1 MLGTNSVFRMS
12 NTPYDIKR
20 TRIHLNTPVKQNQNC
35 YYSTQQTHPRVYN
48 TVLECQPIEQDPK
61 KVLPPFKVETISDL

>member
-20 TRIHLNTPVKQNQNC
+20 TRIHLNTPNGNKNFW
-35 YYSTQQTHPRVYN
+35 YSTQGNQPTVYN
-48 TVLECQPIEQDPK
+48 TVLECQPIEQDANKLP
-61 KVLPPFKVETISDL
+61 PPFKVETINDL